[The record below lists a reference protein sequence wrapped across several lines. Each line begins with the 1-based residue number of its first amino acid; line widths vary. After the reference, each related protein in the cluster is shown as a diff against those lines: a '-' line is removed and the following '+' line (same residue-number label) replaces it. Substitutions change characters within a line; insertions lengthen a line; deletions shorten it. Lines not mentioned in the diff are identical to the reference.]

1 LKRPVVIDLFAGCG
15 GGSMG
20 FVRRGFRIGAAVEI
34 DRDAAEA
41 YFLNTRVRP
50 IRRNVKWVTG
60 PQLLK
65 RAGLREGECT
75 LLFGCPPCQG
85 FSIMRQGSEQIP
97 ADVIRNELPKEYIR
111 LVRSIR
117 PRHIAFENVPGMMKG
132 KWLPHFELLLKC
144 LEAAGYA
151 CVWDVVDAVDY
162 GVPQYRKR
170 LLLIGSKVANP
181 ILPTP
186 THGPGRPQQHRTV
199 RDAIGNLLTLKS
211 GEYDEDDPLHTARC
225 HSDLA
230 LRRLGALPEGG
241 SRRDLPKDLQLE
253 CHKGHTGHND
263 VYGRMSWNRPAPT
276 LTSGCTNVTRGRFG
290 HPKQTRAITLREAM
304 LLQTF
309 PPEATLVGT
318 EGAMALQVGNAIP
331 ASLAEAVAT
340 SVLEMEVASRR
351 TNGLRSASTSARI
364 PREAARAV

>member
-1 LKRPVVIDLFAGCG
+1 MKKPVVIDLFAGCG

-20 FVRRGFRIGAAVEI
+20 FVRQGFRIGAAVEI
-34 DRDAAEA
+34 DRDAADA
-41 YFLNTRVRP
+41 YFLNTRARP
-50 IRRNVKWVTG
+50 IRRNVRWVTG
-60 PQLLK
+60 PQLLNK
-65 RAGLREGECT
+65 AGLSEGECT

-85 FSIMRQGSEQIP
+85 FSVMRQGSEQIP
-97 ADVIRNELPKEYIR
+97 VDVIRNELPQEYLR
-111 LVRSIR
+111 LVRSIK

-132 KWLPHFELLLKC
+132 KWLPHFEVLLEG
-144 LEAAGYA
+144 LEGAGYA

-170 LLLIGSKVANP
+170 LLLIGSKVADP
-181 ILPTP
+181 TLPTP
-186 THGPGRPQQHRTV
+186 THGPGRPERHRTV
-199 RDAIGNLLTLKS
+199 RDAIGDLLTLKS
-211 GEYDEDDPLHTARC
+211 GEYDEDDALHAARC

-230 LRRLGALPEGG
+230 LQRLSALPEGG

-263 VYGRMSWNRPAPT
+263 VYGRMSWDRPAPT

-290 HPKQTRAITLREAM
+290 HPKQARAITLREAM

-318 EGAMALQVGNAIP
+318 EGTMALQVGNAIP
-331 ASLAEAVAT
+331 TILAEAVAAV
-340 SVLEMEVASRR
+340 VLEMEEAARANESRGSSSR
-351 TNGLRSASTSARI
+351 ARLT
-364 PREAARAV
+364 REAARAV